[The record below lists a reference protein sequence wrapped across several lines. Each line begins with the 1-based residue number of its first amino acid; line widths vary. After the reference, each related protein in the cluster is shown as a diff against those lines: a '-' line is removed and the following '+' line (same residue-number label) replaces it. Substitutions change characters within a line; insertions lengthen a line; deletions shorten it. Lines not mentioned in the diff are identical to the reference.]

1 MAATVELKE
10 LIEHCVHFGH
20 RTCFWEPK
28 MAPYIYGKKSKDL
41 HIINLLKTRPL
52 LQKALQEIESIAANN
67 GKILFVSTKRVAQEA
82 IEQSAKRCE
91 MPYVSKRWP
100 GGMLTNFK
108 TILRSV
114 KKMNEL
120 EAYVQT
126 KEFSVMKKKERLSA
140 QRDLGKLQASFNG
153 IRHMNSLPDMIFVI
167 DVGHEHIAVREA
179 KKLGIPVVGIVDTNC
194 SPEDIDYVVPGN
206 DDSHKAID
214 LYTRLVAD
222 TIDVA
227 REKIREKIRAAEVKM
242 EGKTKV
248 KVVKKSTS
256 TSDDQSD
263 SAANEPAD
271 AAPVVE
277 ADTKSEASTDKKSDE
292 IKIIRVAAKKAPSKK
307 EETSKAEKP
316 AKSSTG
322 TTKKVAKKTAAKSVQ
337 KTDKVKPST
346 KSAEDKPKE
355 AKKAT
360 AIKVKAAE
368 KTEPVKAKKT
378 TTKVAASKGKTTDK
392 AGSAQSNKSTTSAAK
407 KD

>member
-52 LQKALQEIESIAANN
+52 LQKALQEIESIAASN

-120 EAYVQT
+120 ETFIQT
-126 KEFSVMKKKERLSA
+126 KEFSSMKKKERLSA

-194 SPEDIDYVVPGN
+194 SPEGIDYVVPGN

-248 KVVKKSTS
+248 KVVKKTASP
-256 TSDDQSD
+256 SDEKTD
-263 SAANEPAD
+263 SATKEPSVTT
-271 AAPVVE
+271 PTVE
-277 ADTKSEASTDKKSDE
+277 ADNKSEVTADKKSDE
-292 IKIIRVAAKKAPSKK
+292 IKIIRVAAKKAPTK
-307 EETSKAEKP
+307 ESVSKAEKP
-316 AKSSTG
+316 SK
-322 TTKKVAKKTAAKSVQ
+322 TTKKAPAKPAQKAAKEKPIS
-337 KTDKVKPST
+337 KTT
-346 KSAEDKPKE
+346 EDKPKE

-360 AIKVKAAE
+360 PTKKKVTAK
-368 KTEPVKAKKT
+368 KTESEKAKKT
-378 TTKVAASKGKTTDK
+378 VTKAASAKAKTTGK
-392 AGSAQSNKSTTSAAK
+392 ASDSQTKKSTTSTAK
-407 KD
+407 ED